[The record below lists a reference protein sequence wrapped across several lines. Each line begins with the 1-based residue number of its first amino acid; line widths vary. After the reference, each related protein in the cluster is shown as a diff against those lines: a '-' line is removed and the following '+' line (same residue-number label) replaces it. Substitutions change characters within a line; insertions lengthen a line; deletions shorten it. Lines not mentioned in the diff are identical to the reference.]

1 MYTKNT
7 LGPSFMMNIV
17 FKIVVELLSVLA
29 LAMKQIK
36 QGQFSECAVTDTIP
50 VA

>member
-1 MYTKNT
+1 
-7 LGPSFMMNIV
+7 MNNIA

-36 QGQFSECAVTDTIP
+36 QGQFSECAMTNTMSL
-50 VA
+50 A